1 MASSKIMVAGRNG
14 SVRPELIEALAAA
27 IGDGARSRNELVEAL
42 QREGYGLA
50 RSSVSLL
57 IRFAV
62 RSGRIRM
69 QGATKG
75 ARYVAGTAKPLVR
88 AEAKAAE

>member
-1 MASSKIMVAGRNG
+1 MVAGRNG
-14 SVRPELIEALAAA
+14 AVRPELIEALAAA

-75 ARYVAGTAKPLVR
+75 ARYVAGTAKPLVV
-88 AEAKAAE
+88 EAKAAE